1 MEERKKEYNGIWKTM
16 GCLLSLVAIFG
27 IFFLLGLGMY
37 YLIMGF

>member
-1 MEERKKEYNGIWKTM
+1 MEERKKEYNGIWKTA

-27 IFFLLGLGMY
+27 IIFLLGLGMY